1 MTHTSLILARL
12 KSGKSITAALAYDR
26 YGIMRLASRVFELRQ
41 RGHAIRSTLVR
52 RDNKSWARYS
62 LT

>member
-1 MTHTSLILARL
+1 MTHASLILARL
-12 KSGKSITAALAYDR
+12 KSGKSITAAFAVSR
-26 YGIMRLASRVFELRQ
+26 YGCYRLAARVLDLRQ

-52 RDNKSWARYS
+52 RDHKSWARYD